1 MQIVNLHR
9 HKMLTT
15 AKTAQSKGLLKALQ
29 VSHLDQLPV
38 NAAHIPPHV
47 RAVLKNLK
55 IDDWLHN
62 QTVYYAPMYTPAFM
76 YTAVVQ
82 GNAIIYIFTALS
94 ILILPFSLLSWL
106 HKRQDW
112 AHTQVTKLF
121 SKAFIFVDSGR
132 IYANFPELNHLE
144 QQLSE
149 LDNMKKTA
157 TQTSKNIAL
166 LAQRLKEKLI
176 LMGQS
181 TNDPT
186 LADLD
191 NQYFLQ
197 QRLINEANEAIVTV
211 ENKRQ
216 QCLRIRQEL
225 FDWVELDWIKQEA
238 SQISSPG
245 TSEKLWAQAAEME
258 MIAHDLNIQLS
269 GVHGELGSALAQW
282 QTRHD
287 VGVEDRTL

>member
-9 HKMLTT
+9 HKMLNT
-15 AKTAQSKGLLKALQ
+15 AETAQSKGLLKALQ
-29 VSHLDQLPV
+29 ISGLDQLPL
-38 NAAHIPPHV
+38 NGAHIPPHV

-62 QTVYYAPMYTPAFM
+62 QTVYYAPMYTPAFI
-76 YTAVVQ
+76 YTSVVQ
-82 GNAIIYIFTALS
+82 GNAIIYIFTILS
-94 ILILPFSLLSWL
+94 IFVLPFSLLSWL
-106 HKRQDW
+106 HKRQNW
-112 AHTQVTKLF
+112 AYKQVTKLF
-121 SKAFIFVDSGR
+121 SEAFIFVDSGR

-149 LDNMKKTA
+149 LDQMKKTA
-157 TQTSKNIAL
+157 TQTSKNIAS
-166 LAQRLKEKLI
+166 LAQKLKEKLI

-191 NQYFLQ
+191 NQHLLQ

-211 ENKRQ
+211 ENRRQ

-238 SQISSPG
+238 NQISRPG

-269 GVHGELGSALAQW
+269 GVHGELGSALTQW

-287 VGVEDRTL
+287 VG

>member
-1 MQIVNLHR
+1 LV
-9 HKMLTT
+9 
-15 AKTAQSKGLLKALQ
+15 
-29 VSHLDQLPV
+29 
-38 NAAHIPPHV
+38 
-47 RAVLKNLK
+47 
-55 IDDWLHN
+55 
-62 QTVYYAPMYTPAFM
+62 
-76 YTAVVQ
+76 
-82 GNAIIYIFTALS
+82 
-94 ILILPFSLLSWL
+94 LPFSLLSWL
-106 HKRQDW
+106 HKRQHW

-121 SKAFIFVDSGR
+121 SEAFIFVDSGR
-132 IYANFPELNHLE
+132 IYANFPELNQLE

-149 LDNMKKTA
+149 LDDMKKTA
-157 TQTSKNIAL
+157 SQTSKNIAL
-166 LAQRLKEKLI
+166 LAQKLKEKLI

-181 TNDPT
+181 TNDST

-191 NQYFLQ
+191 NQHLLQ
-197 QRLINEANEAIVTV
+197 QRLINEASEAIVTV

-238 SQISSPG
+238 NQISKPD

-269 GVHGELGSALAQW
+269 GVHGELGTALAQW

-287 VGVEDRTL
+287 VGENTP